1 MKILILDAM
10 QGSDAPSALISP
22 SLADTLDTP
31 DRELTAASPLIVT
44 LSAEHAI
51 DAVGIGNTDATTIT
65 ITGVLPRLSITTIA
79 IPTAASPELR
89 NGLYLMP
96 SPIRASTLQISH
108 DGTYLGRLA
117 VGTARYLGCSPSR
130 EPGFW
135 TTSKPR
141 ISVSGQV
148 ITAAGSVGG
157 RQIGLQIKYKIT
169 EEIFSDLQ
177 LAWSTI
183 AQGYPYFVMFDAAEQ
198 RRMPWARMYA
208 FAGNDRGKA
217 FVLQSSANRFLYS
230 KRLTLKEAF

>member
-1 MKILILDAM
+1 MKILILDLM
-10 QGSDAPSALISP
+10 QDSNAPGELISP
-22 SLADTLDTP
+22 SLADTLD
-31 DRELTAASPLIVT
+31 RELPAATPLRVR
-44 LSAEHAI
+44 LGVGASNVI

-65 ITGVLPRLSITTIA
+65 INSTTIA

-89 NGLYLMP
+89 NGLYLVD
-96 SPIRASTLQISH
+96 PIRARTLTISH

-135 TTSKPR
+135 TSNKPR
-141 ISVSGQV
+141 VSVSGQV

-169 EEIFSDLQ
+169 EDIFSDLQ
-177 LAWSTI
+177 RAWSTI
-183 AQGYPYFVMFDAAEQ
+183 AQGYPYFVVFDAAEQ
-198 RRMPWARMYA
+198 SRMPWARMYA
-208 FAGNDRGKA
+208 FAGNDRGKS
-217 FVLQSSANRFLYS
+217 FILQSSANKFLYS

>member
-1 MKILILDAM
+1 MKILILDVM
-10 QGSDAPSALISP
+10 QDTDAPGALISP
-22 SLADTLDTP
+22 SLADTLDRALPAATP
-31 DRELTAASPLIVT
+31 LTIT
-44 LSAEHAI
+44 LGAEHVI

-65 ITGVLPRLSITTIA
+65 INSTTIA

-89 NGLYLMP
+89 NGLYLVD
-96 SPIRASTLQISH
+96 PIRARTLTISH

-135 TTSKPR
+135 TSNKPR
-141 ISVSGQV
+141 VSVSGQV

-169 EEIFSDLQ
+169 EDIFSDLQ
-177 LAWSTI
+177 RAWSTI
-183 AQGYPYFVMFDAAEQ
+183 AQGYPYFVVFDAAEQ
-198 RRMPWARMYA
+198 SRMPWARMYA
-208 FAGNDRGKA
+208 FAGNDRGKS
-217 FVLQSSANRFLYS
+217 FILQSSANKFLYS

>member
-10 QGSDAPSALISP
+10 QDSDAPGELISP
-22 SLADTLDTP
+22 SLADTLD
-31 DRELTAASPLIVT
+31 RELLTTTPLTVT
-44 LSAEHAI
+44 LGAEYVI
-51 DAVGIGNTDATTIT
+51 DAVGIGNTDATTIR
-65 ITGVLPRLSITTIA
+65 IACVFPRLSFTTIA
-79 IPTAASPELR
+79 IPTATSPELR
-89 NGLYLMP
+89 NGLYLRP
-96 SPIRASTLQISH
+96 SPIRASSLQITH

-141 ISVSGQV
+141 ISASGQV

-177 LAWSTI
+177 RAWPTI
-183 AQGYPYFVMFDAAEQ
+183 AQGYPYFIMFDAAER

-217 FVLQSSANRFLYS
+217 FVLQSSANKFLYS